1 MASNTTI
8 VTISLIKIGPIRESS
23 HFRPGAIQQSRSII
37 PKKGSQTTS
46 SLSLLRVALSVFQ
59 PAPSNSRRGTVHNA
73 HIRVAEAL
81 FWMKSQNPRV
91 LSPVSSKMIALPLF
105 SIVPVTGLG
114 SHSLSLNRLLDSDM
128 RTMSRVRKKLVR
140 SKL

>member
-1 MASNTTI
+1 M
-8 VTISLIKIGPIRESS
+8 
-23 HFRPGAIQQSRSII
+23 
-37 PKKGSQTTS
+37 
-46 SLSLLRVALSVFQ
+46 
-59 PAPSNSRRGTVHNA
+59 HNA